1 MERLKA
7 FSDGVIAI
15 ILTIMVLELRA
26 PEEAEPAALQP
37 LLPVVLSYLI
47 SFFSVGVY
55 WLNHRRHL
63 QIAIRGSH
71 AVQWWNLI
79 LLFWLSLFPFCTD
92 WMNENH
98 YEPWPV
104 ALFGVINLVT
114 GLFNSILVHALVKA
128 NGPDSPIAHAL
139 TRERPRA
146 MATVAMYAAGIGLSF
161 VQPMLGFACY
171 LLAVCLWAIPLTEAA
186 EE

>member
-26 PEEAEPAALQP
+26 PEEAEPTALQP
-37 LLPVVLSYLI
+37 LLPIALSYFI

-63 QIAIRGSH
+63 QLAIRGSH

-79 LLFWLSLFPFCTD
+79 LLFWLSLFPFFTD

-128 NGPDSPIAHAL
+128 NGPDSPIARLTASVHAPWRRWRCIRQASGCRSCSL
-139 TRERPRA
+139 CWASPVTCWRC
-146 MATVAMYAAGIGLSF
+146 
-161 VQPMLGFACY
+161 ACG
-171 LLAVCLWAIPLTEAA
+171 PSR
-186 EE
+186 